1 MNIAILSLGSGG
13 TMGHMSLTTKLSS
26 LMIKK
31 NNVYL
36 FSDHDYSN
44 FSNIKKPKFK
54 TIKIPSHKHQQT
66 VGGELTYK
74 SKETIFLELKKNK
87 INTLLFSTFFD
98 IAILKY
104 CKENQLPNRSK
115 LRGMKLE

>member
-1 MNIAILSLGSGG
+1 MERKFIYTDLAKLWGYDKMNIAILSLGSGG

-44 FSNIKKPKFK
+44 FSNIKNPKFK

-74 SKETIFLELKKNK
+74 SKETIFLELKK
-87 INTLLFSTFFD
+87 STFL
-98 IAILKY
+98 I
-104 CKENQLPNRSK
+104 
-115 LRGMKLE
+115 